1 MFVLS
6 PLQLLLVVKYLEQYM
21 KEKQPNIMDD
31 VDFEPYFTQ
40 SSLPVR
46 EAQQLTMVYVTRE
59 ELR

>member
-1 MFVLS
+1 
-6 PLQLLLVVKYLEQYM
+6 M

-46 EAQQLTMVYVTRE
+46 EAQQLTMVYVT
-59 ELR
+59 